1 MERIINNG
9 ALTDMLKLD
18 FKNDTS
24 IFVSL
29 PGNIASAEHREDVI
43 IRWVDENFNDVK
55 RITFDVPRTPEDDN
69 FGMIITTYTNDDTYE
84 IYFPETEPIY
94 GEMDDEDVDKYE
106 AWLDEY
112 VKNVDYWENLTQEG

>member
-9 ALTDMLKLD
+9 ALTDMLRLD

-69 FGMIITTYTNDDTYE
+69 FGMIITTYTDDDTYE

-94 GEMDDEDVDKYE
+94 GEMNDEDVDKYE
-106 AWLDEY
+106 EWLDEY

>member
-18 FKNDTS
+18 FKNNTS

>member
-18 FKNDTS
+18 FKYGTS

-55 RITFDVPRTPEDDN
+55 RITFDVPRDPEDEN
-69 FGMIITTYTNDDTYE
+69 FGVIITTYTDDDTYE
-84 IYFPETEPIY
+84 IYFPDTEPIY
-94 GEMDDEDVDKYE
+94 GEMDEEDVDKVE
-106 AWLDEY
+106 EWLDEY
-112 VKNVDYWENLTQEG
+112 VNNVDYWENYTQEG

>member
-9 ALTDMLKLD
+9 ALTDMLRLD

-29 PGNIASAEHREDVI
+29 PENIASAEHREDVI
-43 IRWVDENFNDVK
+43 MRWVDENFNDVK

-69 FGMIITTYTNDDTYE
+69 FGAIITTCTNDDTYE

-94 GEMDDEDVDKYE
+94 GEMDDEDVDKLDE
-106 AWLDEY
+106 WLDEY
-112 VKNVDYWENLTQEG
+112 VNNVDYWENLTQEG

>member
-1 MERIINNG
+1 MERTINNG

-18 FKNDTS
+18 FKNGTS
-24 IFVSL
+24 VYVSL

-55 RITFDVPRTPEDDN
+55 RITFDVPRTPEDEN
-69 FGMIITTYTNDDTYE
+69 FGMIITTCTGDDTYE
-84 IYFPETEPIY
+84 IYFPDTEPIY

-106 AWLDEY
+106 EWLDEY
-112 VKNVDYWENLTQEG
+112 VNNVDYWENYTQEG

>member
-9 ALTDMLKLD
+9 ALTDMLKVD

-29 PGNIASAEHREDVI
+29 PGNIASAKHREDVI

-69 FGMIITTYTNDDTYE
+69 FGMIITTYTDDDTYE

-106 AWLDEY
+106 EWLDEY